1 MPELS
6 RFYGIVI
13 KLIFMDNEQRHKPHV
28 HAKYGDYNASVGID
42 GEILAGSLPVK
53 QYRMVLAWMAI
64 HENELYD
71 AWNKAA
77 SGMPFDKIDP
87 LS

>member
-13 KLIFMDNEQRHKPHV
+13 KLIFKDDEQQHKPHV
-28 HAKYGDYNASVGID
+28 HVKYGDYKASVGID
-42 GEILAGSLPVK
+42 GEVLAGRLPVR
-53 QYRMVLAWMAI
+53 QYRMVLAWLSI
-64 HENELYD
+64 HEDELYD
-71 AWNKAA
+71 AWNKAVNGVA
-77 SGMPFDKIDP
+77 FEEIDP